1 MRFSWWRFTQ
11 PAKASTRKCR
21 AWGMAGGYMAQ
32 TRPSPTLSRGFTRL
46 GRFLAPYGIAAENTG
61 AQDRD
66 QGRAGGLRSQAIASA
81 ARGLIAV
88 IRLAPQRGADS
99 DLPSY
104 SFRPP
109 AMTLCEANWCASR
122 LSEPVRHAR
131 SDTTPG
137 TSEMPCRAICRHTFL
152 RVRVA
157 LSTALSAYRCH
168 LCDTRE
174 SLLPA
179 SRPRA

>member
-1 MRFSWWRFTQ
+1 MRCSWWRFTQ

-137 TSEMPCRAICRHTFL
+137 TSEMPCRAICRHTFF
-152 RVRVA
+152 
-157 LSTALSAYRCH
+157 
-168 LCDTRE
+168 E
-174 SLLPA
+174 SA
-179 SRPRA
+179 SRAFNCTFSVPLPSL